1 NSSVLPHPGA
11 TRNSC
16 AHMDT
21 ETFGTI
27 LGRAPGNVP
36 VYSSDYASADS
47 KQFPNRKSFR
57 SFVDGVFMGYKW
69 QCVEFV
75 RRWLYFNMR
84 YVFDDVSMAYD
95 IFRLRSV
102 RKLSD
107 DSRLPLHSFR
117 NGALRRPDKGSL
129 LIWEAAGE
137 FELTGH
143 VAVVTEVGDDFI
155 RIAEQNVDNRAWP
168 EQQNFSRQLAVTI
181 TAEGGYLIDPGQEGD
196 SILGWVIQTSDATHA
211 EDIADIDMT
220 LFRPLLDTV
229 ESSAADD
236 FTWVDTRNPAGAA
249 YAAGFG
255 HRLTR
260 DPSRSRQYF
269 CLSETAFA
277 ELKRATNELHHLF
290 LRATEYVLKDDQ
302 LLDHFNIPR
311 ALWPKIKTSW
321 NNRRNSMI
329 TGRFDFSISE
339 NGLRVYEYNAD
350 SASCYFETAC
360 LQEQWAAGLGCDIGR
375 SPGEDLYDSLVR
387 AWKARGIK
395 DVLHI
400 MQDEDAEETY
410 HALFMKSAIEE
421 AGIDAKILT
430 GVSDLHWSNGSI
442 VDSDNIPIKRVWK
455 TWAWE
460 TVLDQIRDELE
471 DHDTED
477 ICLDASASP
486 RLADALLRPTVVV
499 NEPFWTLIPSNKAIL
514 PVMWALFPD
523 RPYLLNSQFELTA
536 DLLKS
541 GYVEKPIVGR
551 SGENIVIADTDD
563 VIDQTEGRF
572 GNRKRIYQSLFR
584 LPEIAGLNV
593 QLCAFAVAGAF
604 AGACVRVDPSLVIRG
619 ESDVMP
625 LRIVSDSAYRKL
637 RDRTG

>member
-1 NSSVLPHPGA
+1 
-11 TRNSC
+11 
-16 AHMDT
+16 MDT
-21 ETFGTI
+21 EEFGTI
-27 LGRAPGNVP
+27 LGMAPGNVP
-36 VYSSDYASADS
+36 VYSSDYASADH
-47 KQFPNRKSFR
+47 KQFPNRKAYR
-57 SFVDGVFMGYKW
+57 SFVDGIFMGYKW

-75 RRWLYFNMR
+75 RRWLYFNRR
-84 YVFDDVSMAYD
+84 YVFEDVSMAYD
-95 IFRLRSV
+95 IFRLRNV

-107 DSRLPLHSFR
+107 DSMLPLHSFR
-117 NGALRRPDKGSL
+117 NGAKRHPESGSL

-143 VAVVTEVGDDFI
+143 VAVVTEVDNNFI
-155 RIAEQNVDNRAWP
+155 RIAEQNVDNKAWP
-168 EQQNFSRQLAVTI
+168 EARNFSRQLAVSI
-181 TAEGGYLIDPGQEGD
+181 TVEGGYLIDPGQEGD
-196 SILGWVIQTSDATHA
+196 SILGWVIQTSDATYS

-220 LFRPLLDTV
+220 LFRPLLDSLETPAPGD
-229 ESSAADD
+229 S
-236 FTWVDTRNPAGAA
+236 TWIDTAHPAGAA
-249 YAAGFG
+249 YVAGFG

-260 DPSRSRQYF
+260 DPDRCRQYF

-290 LRATEYVLKDDQ
+290 LRATEYVLKDNQ
-302 LLDHFNIPR
+302 LLHHFNIPR
-311 ALWPKIKTSW
+311 ALWPKIRKSW

-329 TGRFDFSISE
+329 TGRFDFCISE

-360 LQEQWAAGLGCDIGR
+360 LQEQWATRFGCRIGR
-375 SPGEDLYDSLVR
+375 SSGEELYDNLVR

-410 HALFMKSAIEE
+410 HALFMKSAMEE
-421 AGIDAKILT
+421 AGINTKILT
-430 GVSDLHWSNGSI
+430 GVSNLHWSNGSI

-460 TVLDQIRDELE
+460 TVLDQIREELE
-471 DHDTED
+471 DHDTAD
-477 ICLDASASP
+477 ICLDSSASP
-486 RLADALLRPTVVV
+486 RLADILLRPAVVV

-514 PVMWALFPD
+514 PVMWMLFAD

-536 DLLKS
+536 DLLKN

-551 SGENIVIADTDD
+551 GGENIVIADTGD

-572 GNRKRIYQSLFR
+572 GNRKRIYQELFR
-584 LPEIAGLNV
+584 LPEIDGLNV
-593 QLCAFAVAGAF
+593 QLCTFAAAGSF
-604 AGACVRVDPSLVIRG
+604 AGACVRVDRSLVIRG

-625 LRIVSDSAYRKL
+625 LRIVPDAAYRKIKDKL
-637 RDRTG
+637 S